1 MEHKLITG
9 GFQYLPYARSRI
21 KAMRAAG
28 LTHAAEPL
36 LFPDASGSVR
46 IVGEHSFIRLAGG
59 GQQITMDSGVVDLTT
74 GFAGK
79 RRDTFTTS
87 AYLAEYTLGS
97 ALGAWVDWRSKPG
110 GPLAG
115 QLIGTVSFT
124 PLAGHVRDDLTRAP
138 SFEPLRQAVE
148 PATDPPTWVYAA
160 TDDALTAK
168 RNTATTTGCPP
179 SIFTG
184 RTRLYVQAMYGRP
197 LHRYGGD
204 ASVTPIDET
213 VGMPS
218 LQAGAGAPT
227 LLLPSY
233 KAPGDEATYPPVTLS
248 TSSGVRFDPV
258 TGQHWLMNVNG
269 GHLDVYPL
277 KSNSVGELLRRH
289 ALTPALALSGS
300 DREKAEAYVLAYSLP
315 DVANKISVALGTEVG
330 AYAMG
335 YGWHWNWSGTA
346 ADIVFLTGYYQGGG
360 NYAMESTH
368 RRITVAWG
376 DTPTASVY
384 TVEGPSRWAVPR
396 LWWCITEPGWGTGAA
411 IKTTPRNSETFAC
424 DAPFYCFYKRDE
436 LQVARVTVSD
446 VDAQAQTREVTDYFA
461 SSSAYG
467 GPVEGGTTGLL
478 TGYCEDRQP
487 TLAHIAGTFSC
498 GGLSTPSLILGNE
511 VTGSRWE
518 VTDKS
523 VVTEP
528 VAASTEPVWSG
539 VYTIYH
545 GYGPP
550 ITAAY
555 ERLDIA
561 SPKAIAVSNDS
572 PPVVRFTWRT
582 YNFVRTEVSLAEIV
596 VPFYDSEAIFI
607 RGRNVFTTVKNSE
620 RVRVFDSP
628 AFGSAMSWY
637 QYYSDGFT
645 LQLGP
650 RNGPYIAWIQSNAS
664 GGVVSDVYPPTATT
678 VDESGV
684 SSLVSKA
691 GPTDADLGLMASYHQ
706 NDVETAESFGVLSSA
721 AVPGTVVLA
730 GDTIAPVGI
739 SQNYPSPTVMVG
751 WI

>member
-28 LTHAAEPL
+28 LNYGSEAFT
-36 LFPDASGSVR
+36 FPDATGFVR
-46 IVGEHSFIRLAGG
+46 ISGEHAFIRIEGG
-59 GQQITMDSGVVDLTT
+59 GQQISMDSGVIDLASS
-74 GFAGK
+74 FAG
-79 RRDTFTTS
+79 RRADTASTA
-87 AYLAEYTLGS
+87 AYLEGYV
-97 ALGAWVDWRSKPG
+97 LGAEGGQWEAWRSKPG

-115 QLIGTVSFT
+115 QVIGTVSFP
-124 PLAGHVRDDLTRAP
+124 PLAGHIRDDLTRAP

-148 PATDPPTWVYAA
+148 PATDPPTWVYAT

-168 RNTATTTGCPP
+168 RNMAASTGCPP

-197 LHRYGGD
+197 LHRYG
-204 ASVTPIDET
+204 SESSTTPAEESIA
-213 VGMPS
+213 GPS
-218 LQAGAGAPT
+218 LQSGSGTPS
-227 LLLPSY
+227 LSIPSY
-233 KAPGDEATYPPVTLS
+233 RATEDGPAYPPVTIS
-248 TSSGVRFDPV
+248 TSSGVRFDPA

-269 GHLDVYPL
+269 GHLDIYPL
-277 KSNSVGELLRRH
+277 RSSPAGEALRKY
-289 ALTPALALSGS
+289 ALALELSEA
-300 DREKAEAYVLAYSLP
+300 DREKIEAYVLAYSLP
-315 DVANKISVALGTEVG
+315 DVANKIAVALGTEVS

-346 ADIVFLTGYYQGGG
+346 ADIVFLTSYYQGGG

-376 DTPTASVY
+376 DTPAASVS

-396 LWWCITEPGWGTGAA
+396 LWWCITEPAWGTGDA

-446 VDAQAQTREVTDYFA
+446 VEAQAQTREVTDYFA
-461 SSSAYG
+461 SSSSFG
-467 GPVEGGTTGLL
+467 GPVEGGTAGLL

-498 GGLSTPSLILGNE
+498 GGLSTPPLILGNE

-528 VAASTEPVWSG
+528 GASSTTPVWNG

-561 SPKAIAVSNDS
+561 SPSAIAVSTDS

-582 YNFVRTEVSLAEIV
+582 FDFVRTEVSLAEIV
-596 VPFYDSEAIFI
+596 VPFYDSEAIYI
-607 RGRNVFTTVKNSE
+607 RGRNVFTTVKNNE
-620 RVRVFDSP
+620 RVRVFDNP
-628 AFGSAMSWY
+628 AFGTAMSWY

-645 LQLGP
+645 LLLGP
-650 RNGPYIAWIQSNAS
+650 RNGPYIAWIASNAS
-664 GGVVSDVYPPTATT
+664 GGVVSDVYPPTETI

-691 GPTDADLGLMASYHQ
+691 GTTDADLGLMDSYHQ
-706 NDVETAESFGVLSSA
+706 NDVETAGSFGVLSSA

-730 GDTIAPVGI
+730 GSTITPVGI
-739 SQNYPSPTVMVG
+739 SQDYPSPAVMVG